1 MRLAHAPALAYRSAK
16 DTGEYHAMTDAP
28 YIRPD
33 MKGFLDM
40 MAAAAAS
47 GPKLADMTLEEARQS
62 YIVMHGIADRPAR
75 ALPVIRDV
83 ACPGPAGDIPLR
95 LYDARETRDEAT
107 PVVMFY
113 HGGGFVIGDLET
125 HHALCTEIAA
135 AVDLPLVAVHYAR
148 APEAPFPAAILD
160 CEAATRWVASSPA
173 ELGRTATGIITI
185 GDSAGGNAAVIVPQL
200 LGANPAAV
208 PVVLQVP
215 IFPLVAD
222 ANGSASMAAFS
233 EGFLLTADTMAFFD
247 AAYGADRSDP
257 RGFPILGDHS
267 NAPPTIVVT
276 ASLDPIRDS
285 GRAYAHALVDAGR
298 DCVFLE
304 MRGVTHSFTNLR
316 GAVPSTQ
323 RDLER
328 IIAAMRFMLASPE

>member
-1 MRLAHAPALAYRSAK
+1 
-16 DTGEYHAMTDAP
+16 MTDTP

-33 MKGFLDM
+33 MKAFIDM
-40 MAAAAAS
+40 MAQVK
-47 GPKLADMTLEEARQS
+47 GPKMADMTLAEARES
-62 YIVMHGIADRPAR
+62 YVKLHGIADRPAR
-75 ALPVIRDV
+75 ALPVIRDLS
-83 ACPGPAGDIPLR
+83 CPGPNGEISLR
-95 LYDARETRDEAT
+95 LYDARETREEPT
-107 PVVMFY
+107 PVVTFY
-113 HGGGFVIGDLET
+113 HGGGFVVGDLET

-135 AVDLPLVAVHYAR
+135 LIDLPLVAVHYAR

-173 ELGRTATGIITI
+173 ELGRTASGIITI
-185 GDSAGGNAAVIVPQL
+185 GDSAGGNATVVVGQL
-200 LGANPAAV
+200 LGVNPAAV

-215 IFPLVAD
+215 IFPLVED
-222 ANGSASMAAFS
+222 ANGSASMAQFS
-233 EGFLLTADTMAFFD
+233 EGYVLTGETMAFFD

-285 GRAYAHALVDAGR
+285 GRAYARALVDAGR

-304 MRGVTHSFTNLR
+304 MRGVTHSFVNLR
-316 GAVPSTQ
+316 QMVPSTQ

-328 IIAAMRFMLASPE
+328 IIAAMRFMLGNPA

>member
-1 MRLAHAPALAYRSAK
+1 
-16 DTGEYHAMTDAP
+16 MTDAP
-28 YIRPD
+28 FIRPD
-33 MKGFLDM
+33 MKAFLDM
-40 MAAAAAS
+40 MAQVN
-47 GPKLADMTLEEARQS
+47 GPKMADMTLAEARDS
-62 YIVMHGIADRPAR
+62 YVKLHGIADCPAR
-75 ALPVIRDV
+75 ALPVIRDL

-95 LYDARETRDEAT
+95 LYDARETREGPT
-107 PVVMFY
+107 PVITFY

-135 AVDLPLVAVHYAR
+135 LIDLPLVAVHYAR

-160 CEAATRWVASSPA
+160 CEAATRWVAASPA
-173 ELGRTATGIITI
+173 ELGLTASGIITI
-185 GDSAGGNAAVIVPQL
+185 GDSAGGNAAVVIPQL
-200 LGANPAAV
+200 LGVNPAAV

-247 AAYGADRSDP
+247 AAYGADRADP

-285 GRAYAHALVDAGR
+285 GRAYARALVDAGR

-316 GAVPSTQ
+316 AAVPSTQ

-328 IIAAMRFMLASPE
+328 IIAAMKFMLENPA

>member
-1 MRLAHAPALAYRSAK
+1 
-16 DTGEYHAMTDAP
+16 MTDAP
-28 YIRPD
+28 FIRPD
-33 MKGFLDM
+33 MKAFLDM
-40 MAAAAAS
+40 MAQVN
-47 GPKLADMTLEEARQS
+47 GPKMVDMTLEEARDS
-62 YIVMHGIADRPAR
+62 YLKMHGIADRPAR
-75 ALPVIRDV
+75 ALPVIRDL
-83 ACPGPAGDIPLR
+83 ACPGPNGDIPLR
-95 LYDARETRDEAT
+95 LYDARESRSEPT
-107 PVVMFY
+107 PIITFY

-135 AVDLPLVAVHYAR
+135 LIDLPLVAVHYAL

-173 ELGRTATGIITI
+173 ELGRTASGIITI
-185 GDSAGGNAAVIVPQL
+185 GDSAGGNATVVVGQL

-222 ANGSASMAAFS
+222 ANGSDSMAAFS
-233 EGFLLTADTMAFFD
+233 EGFLLTADTMGFFD

-267 NAPPTIVVT
+267 EAPPTIVVT

-285 GRAYAHALVDAGR
+285 GRAYAKALVDAGR
-298 DCVFLE
+298 DCLFLE

-316 GAVPSTQ
+316 QMVPSTQ
-323 RDLER
+323 GDLDR
-328 IIAAMRFMLASPE
+328 IIAAMKFMLANPA